1 MLNAALD
8 PEVTPE
14 VVARHGLTP
23 EEFIRV
29 KKILGRE
36 PNFTELGIFSVMWSE
51 HCSYKNSRR
60 ELKKF
65 PTTGPNILV
74 KAGEENA
81 GVVDIG
87 DGWAVAF
94 KIESHNHPSAIE
106 PFQGAATGVGG
117 IIRDI
122 FTMGARP
129 EFCLNS
135 LRFGPI
141 TENCSGCR
149 VGGKAGDTPATTE
162 DRKSQIAANRRLF
175 TGVVSGIAHYGNCIG
190 VPTIGGEIYFDE
202 SFEGNPLVNVFCLG
216 VLRHEQLARGAA
228 RGVGNPVFYVG
239 AETGRD
245 GLAGASFA
253 SRELTEESREDR
265 PAVQVGDPFKEK
277 LLLEACLELLATDAV
292 SGIQDMGAAGL
303 TCSTCETASR
313 GGSGVEIDLAKVP
326 KREPA
331 MTPYEIL
338 LSESQ
343 ERMLIIAK
351 RGRENIVREIFAKW
365 DVPCAEI
372 GRVTDDGMM
381 RVRNNGGVS
390 AEIPA
395 KPLAE
400 EAPIYE
406 REAQKL
412 TADYADDTDLQKE
425 ISALSAQSAADA
437 LKRLLADPTI
447 ASKNWVYR
455 QYDHTVR
462 TGTVVKPGSDAAVF
476 YIREAN
482 KILAA
487 TTDCNSLY
495 CALDPREGGRIAV
508 AEAARNLTCSGAR
521 PLAVTDNLNFGNP
534 YKPENFWQLREAV
547 EGIAEGCRA
556 FGTPVV
562 GGNVSLYNE
571 SPAGVVDPTPTV
583 AMVGLIDDEKHIT
596 TQWFKNEGDAIILVG
611 GTRAVASEDGDD
623 TEAVPSAAA
632 HDRGYSLGASRFL
645 KICFGK
651 KIGPVP
657 KLEIELELAVQ
668 NAVRDL
674 IRLGLVRSAHD
685 CSEGGLTVALAECC
699 FNPDGLLGAEIGLGS
714 CGGSRAGCAG
724 DTPASTNAATLFNEA
739 QSRVIVSCD
748 PKNAE
753 RILSELK
760 SKNIPHAQIGT
771 IIADDLRI
779 TVSGENLSWPVVEL
793 HDLWWN
799 AIRRAVESDSEPI
812 RSL

>member
-1 MLNAALD
+1 MSRKTPPAD
-8 PEVTPE
+8 PVLTDELVK
-14 VVARHGLTP
+14 RHGLTL
-23 EEFIRV
+23 EELERI

-51 HCSYKNSRR
+51 HCSYKNSRK

-94 KIESHNHPSAIE
+94 KMESHNHPSAIE

-141 TENCSGCR
+141 TDPNSKSE
-149 VGGKAGDTPATTE
+149 A
-162 DRKSQIAANRRLF
+162 RKTKIAANLRLF
-175 TGVVSGIAHYGNCIG
+175 TGVVSGIAHYGNCVGI
-190 VPTIGGEIYFDE
+190 PTIGGEIYFDE

-216 VLRHEQLARGAA
+216 VLRHEQLARGTAEGA
-228 RGVGNPVFYVG
+228 GNPVFYVG

-245 GLAGASFA
+245 GLAGAAFA
-253 SRELTEESREDR
+253 SRELTEQSREDR

-277 LLLEACLELLATDAV
+277 LLLEACLELLTRGAV
-292 SGIQDMGAAGL
+292 AGIQDMGAAGL

-313 GGSGVEIDLAKVP
+313 AGSGIEIDLAKVP
-326 KREPA
+326 KREPG

-343 ERMLIIAK
+343 ERMLIIARHGK
-351 RGRENIVREIFAKW
+351 EDVVREVFEKW

-372 GRVTDDGMM
+372 GRVTSDGIM
-381 RVRNNGGVS
+381 RVRNNGQIA

-395 KPLAE
+395 RALAE
-400 EAPIYE
+400 EAPLYS
-406 REAQKL
+406 REAKAPVAAI
-412 TADYADDTDLQKE
+412 ADRGVDNLPE
-425 ISALSAQSAADA
+425 IDSHQALRQ
-437 LKRLLADPTI
+437 LLRDPTI

-462 TGTVVKPGSDAAVF
+462 TGTIVKPGSDAAVF
-476 YIREAN
+476 FVRYAN

-487 TTDCNSLY
+487 TTDCNSTY
-495 CALDPREGGRIAV
+495 CALDPREGGKIAV

-521 PLAVTDNLNFGNP
+521 PLAITDCLNFGNP

-547 EGIAEGCRA
+547 EGIAEACRA
-556 FGTPVV
+556 FGTPIT

-571 SPAGVVDPTPTV
+571 SPTGVVDPTPTI

-596 TQWFKNEGDAIILVG
+596 TQWFKDEGDVIILIGNIGSELG
-611 GTRAVASEDGDD
+611 GSQ
-623 TEAVPSAAA
+623 
-632 HDRGYSLGASRFL
+632 FL
-645 KICFGK
+645 KVCHGRK
-651 KIGPVP
+651 EGPPPHVD
-657 KLEIELELAVQ
+657 LNLELKVQ
-668 NAVRDL
+668 SVLRDL
-674 IRLGLVRSAHD
+674 IRRGLVKSAHD
-685 CSEGGLTVALAECC
+685 CSEGGLAVALTESC
-699 FNPDGLLGAEIGLGS
+699 FNPKKLFGAEIDVG
-714 CGGSRAGCAG
+714 AGH
-724 DTPASTNAATLFNEA
+724 TPAATVLFNES
-739 QSRVIVSCD
+739 QSRIVISVASGNLENSIAMLRECD
-748 PKNAE
+748 VPFQQVGRVGGDQL
-753 RILSELK
+753 RIQVKDQKLAW
-760 SKNIPHAQIGT
+760 P
-771 IIADDLRI
+771 IADLYD
-779 TVSGENLSWPVVEL
+779 
-793 HDLWWN
+793 DWWN
-799 AIRRAVESDSEPI
+799 SIRRLVESDSSAERIP
-812 RSL
+812 SL

>member
-1 MLNAALD
+1 
-8 PEVTPE
+8 
-14 VVARHGLTP
+14 
-23 EEFIRV
+23 
-29 KKILGRE
+29 
-36 PNFTELGIFSVMWSE
+36 MWSE
-51 HCSYKNSRR
+51 HCSYKNSRK

-87 DGWAVAF
+87 DGWAIAF
-94 KIESHNHPSAIE
+94 KMESHNHPSAIE

-141 TENCSGCR
+141 TDGSPN
-149 VGGKAGDTPATTE
+149 V
-162 DRKSQIAANRRLF
+162 AANRRLF

-190 VPTIGGEIYFDE
+190 IPTIGGEIYFDE

-216 VLRHEQLARGAA
+216 VLRHDQLVRGAA

-245 GLAGASFA
+245 GLAGAAFA

-292 SGIQDMGAAGL
+292 AGIQDMGAAGL

-326 KREPA
+326 KREPG

-343 ERMLIIAK
+343 ERMLIIGK
-351 RGRENIVREIFAKW
+351 RGKENIVREIFAKW

-381 RVRNNGGVS
+381 RVRNNGSVS

-400 EAPIYE
+400 EAPLYS
-406 REAQKL
+406 RDAKPP
-412 TADYADDTDLQKE
+412 
-425 ISALSAQSAADA
+425 SAAAGINDPSYSDLPRIDTHEA
-437 LKRLLADPTI
+437 LRRLLCDPTI

-547 EGIAEGCRA
+547 EGIAEACCA
-556 FGTPVV
+556 FATPVV

-596 TQWFKNEGDAIILVG
+596 TQWFKNKGDAIILIG
-611 GTRAVASEDGDD
+611 GTRAVASKDKDD
-623 TEAVPSAAA
+623 REVVPTAVAN
-632 HDRGYSLGASRFL
+632 DRGYSLGASRFL

-748 PKNAE
+748 PKTAE

-779 TVSGENLSWPVVEL
+779 TVSGENLNWPVVEL

-799 AIRRAVESDSEPI
+799 AIRRAVESDSAPI

>member
-1 MLNAALD
+1 MTSQTPTVD
-8 PEVTPE
+8 PIVTPE
-14 VVARHGLTP
+14 LVAKHGLTP
-23 EEFIRV
+23 EEFERIR
-29 KKILGRE
+29 KILGRE

-51 HCSYKNSRR
+51 HCSYKNSRK
-60 ELKKF
+60 ELKKL

-87 DGWAVAF
+87 DGWAIAF

-135 LRFGPI
+135 LHFGRI
-141 TENCSGCR
+141 TDSSG
-149 VGGKAGDTPATTE
+149 GGLGRKKTDLAGDTPAATTA
-162 DRKSQIAANRRLF
+162 QIAANRRLF

-228 RGVGNPVFYVG
+228 CGVGNPVFYVG
-239 AETGRD
+239 AESGRD
-245 GLAGASFA
+245 GLAGAAFA

-277 LLLEACLELLATDAV
+277 LLLEAGLELLACEAV
-292 SGIQDMGAAGL
+292 AGIQDMGAAGL

-313 GGSGVEIDLAKVP
+313 GGSGIEIDLAKVP
-326 KREPA
+326 KREPG
-331 MTPYEIL
+331 MTPYELL

-351 RGRENIVREIFAKW
+351 RGKENLVRKVFEKW

-372 GRVTDDGMM
+372 GRVTGDGIM
-381 RVRNNGGVS
+381 RVRNNS
-390 AEIPA
+390 ALAAEIPA
-395 KPLAE
+395 SALAE
-400 EAPIYE
+400 EAPLYL
-406 REAQKL
+406 REAKPP
-412 TADYADDTDLQKE
+412 
-425 ISALSAQSAADA
+425 SSAAAVYDRRIEDLPKIDNREA
-437 LKRLLADPTI
+437 LRELLGDPTI

-462 TGTVVKPGSDAAVF
+462 TGTVVKPGSGAAVF
-476 YIREAN
+476 FVRYAN

-495 CALDPREGGRIAV
+495 CRLDPREGGKIAV

-547 EGIAEGCRA
+547 EGIAQACLA
-556 FGTPVV
+556 FGTPVT

-571 SPAGVVDPTPTV
+571 NPAGVVDPTPTI
-583 AMVGLIDDEKHIT
+583 AMVGLVDKEEHIT
-596 TQWFKNEGDAIILVG
+596 TQWFKKDSDAILLIGEIGNEIG
-611 GTRAVASEDGDD
+611 GSQ
-623 TEAVPSAAA
+623 
-632 HDRGYSLGASRFL
+632 FL
-645 KICFGK
+645 KIYHGRK
-651 KIGPVP
+651 QGPPPVVDLAHEIKI
-657 KLEIELELAVQ
+657 Q

-674 IRLGLVRSAHD
+674 IREGLVKSAHD
-685 CSEGGLTVALAECC
+685 CSEGGFAVTLAECC
-699 FNPDGLLGAEIGLGS
+699 FNPEGLLGAEINVAHASGLRTDQNRKLEA
-714 CGGSRAGCAG
+714 C
-724 DTPASTNAATLFNEA
+724 ATLFNES
-739 QSRVIVSCD
+739 QSRIVISVAANNMGRTMSTLRQYGVPFRQLGKVGGD
-748 PKNAE
+748 E
-753 RILSELK
+753 
-760 SKNIPHAQIGT
+760 
-771 IIADDLRI
+771 LRI
-779 TVSGENLSWPVVEL
+779 RVNEETFRWPL
-793 HDLWWN
+793 ADLYDDWFN
-799 AIRRAVESDSEPI
+799 AIRRAVEDEAERIP
-812 RSL
+812 SL

>member
-1 MLNAALD
+1 MAVAPD
-8 PEVTPE
+8 PVVTPE
-14 VVARHGLTP
+14 LVRQHGLEP
-23 EEFIRV
+23 DEFERI
-29 KKILGRE
+29 KKILARN

-87 DGWAVAF
+87 DGWAIAF

-141 TENCSGCR
+141 T
-149 VGGKAGDTPATTE
+149 GDSPNVKT
-162 DRKSQIAANRRLF
+162 NRRLF
-175 TGVVSGIAHYGNCIG
+175 TGVVAGIAHYGNCIG

-228 RGVGNPVFYVG
+228 SGVGNPVFYVG

-245 GLAGASFA
+245 GLAGAAFA
-253 SRELTEESREDR
+253 SRELTEESKQDR

-292 SGIQDMGAAGL
+292 AGIQDMGAAGL

-313 GGSGVEIDLAKVP
+313 GGTGVEIDLAKVP
-326 KREPA
+326 QREPG

-351 RGRENIVREIFAKW
+351 RGRESVVREVFEKW

-372 GRVTDDGMM
+372 GHVTDDGMM
-381 RVRNNGGVS
+381 RVRNNGTLA

-395 KPLAE
+395 KPLAD
-400 EAPIYE
+400 EAPLYA
-406 REAQKL
+406 REAKKGNAEN
-412 TADYADDTDLQKE
+412 ADIADEEFEKI
-425 ISALSAQSAADA
+425 ISASSAFEA
-437 LKRLLADPTI
+437 LRRLLSDPTI

-455 QYDHTVR
+455 HYDHMVR
-462 TGTVVKPGSDAAVF
+462 TGTVVWPGSDAAVF
-476 YIREAN
+476 RVRAAN

-487 TTDCNSLY
+487 TADCNSLY
-495 CALDPREGGRIAV
+495 CRLDPREGGRIAV
-508 AEAARNLTCSGAR
+508 AEAARNLTCSGAT

-547 EGIAEGCRA
+547 EGVAETCRA

-583 AMVGLIDDEKHIT
+583 AMVGLIAEEAHIT
-596 TQWFKNEGDAIILVG
+596 TQFFKNAGDVIVLVG
-611 GTRAVASEDGDD
+611 AVGGIADSDD
-623 TEAVPSAAA
+623 K
-632 HDRGYSLGASRFL
+632 LGGSQFL
-645 KICFGK
+645 KVCHGLK
-651 KIGPVP
+651 KGRPP
-657 KLEIELELAVQ
+657 RLDIERELAVQ
-668 NAVRDL
+668 NIVREL
-674 IRLGLVRSAHD
+674 IQGGLVKSAHD
-685 CSEGGLTVALAECC
+685 CSEGGLAVTLAESC
-699 FNPDGLLGAEIGLGS
+699 FNPSGRLGADIELPTSI
-714 CGGSRAGCAG
+714 
-724 DTPASTNAATLFNEA
+724 PALFNES
-739 QSRVIVSCD
+739 QSRIVISCVPGD
-748 PKNAE
+748 AE
-753 RILSELK
+753 KILSKLRLK
-760 SKNIPHAQIGT
+760 NVAHRRLGVVTQEN
-771 IIADDLRI
+771 LRV
-779 TVSGENLSWPVVEL
+779 TDGDSELSWPID
-793 HDLWWN
+793 DLYQDWFH
-799 AIRRAVESDSEPI
+799 AIRRAVETDTDPVPN
-812 RSL
+812 L

>member
-1 MLNAALD
+1 MPNAALD

-14 VVARHGLTP
+14 VVASHGLTP
-23 EEFIRV
+23 EEFIRI

-141 TENCSGCR
+141 TENCSGR
-149 VGGKAGDTPATTE
+149 EAGNAPATIE
-162 DRKSQIAANRRLF
+162 DRRSRIAANRRLF

-292 SGIQDMGAAGL
+292 AGIQDMGAAGL

-326 KREPA
+326 KREPG

-343 ERMLIIAK
+343 ERMLIIGK
-351 RGRENIVREIFAKW
+351 RGKENIVREIFAKW

-381 RVRNNGGVS
+381 RVRNNGSVS

-400 EAPIYE
+400 EAPLYS
-406 REAQKL
+406 RDAKPP
-412 TADYADDTDLQKE
+412 
-425 ISALSAQSAADA
+425 SAAAGINDPSYSDLPRIDTHEA
-437 LKRLLADPTI
+437 LRRLLCDPTI

-547 EGIAEGCRA
+547 EGIAEACRA
-556 FGTPVV
+556 FGTPVI

-583 AMVGLIDDEKHIT
+583 AMVGLIDDEKQIT
-596 TQWFKNEGDAIILVG
+596 TQWFKNKGDAIILVG
-611 GTRAVASEDGDD
+611 PGAGVADPDSS
-623 TEAVPSAAA
+623 SAAA
-632 HDRGYSLGASRFL
+632 ANDPGYNLGGSRFL
-645 KICFGK
+645 KVCYGK

-657 KLEIELELAVQ
+657 KLDLKLETAVQ
-668 NAVRDL
+668 NGVRDL
-674 IRLGLVRSAHD
+674 IRLGLVRSVHD
-685 CSEGGLTVALAECC
+685 CSEGGLAVAMVECC
-699 FNPDGLLGAEIGLGS
+699 FNLDRLLGAEIDLEN
-714 CGGSRAGCAG
+714 CGGSHAG
-724 DTPASTNAATLFNEA
+724 DAPASTNVATVLFNET
-739 QSRVIVSCD
+739 QSRIIISCD
-748 PKNAE
+748 PKNTE
-753 RILSELK
+753 LVLSELR
-760 SKNIPHAQIGT
+760 SKNIPHAQIGSV
-771 IIADDLRI
+771 IADDLRI
-779 TVSGENLSWPVVEL
+779 TVNGENLGWPVAEL

-799 AIRRAVESDSEPI
+799 AIRRSVESDSEPI
-812 RSL
+812 PSL